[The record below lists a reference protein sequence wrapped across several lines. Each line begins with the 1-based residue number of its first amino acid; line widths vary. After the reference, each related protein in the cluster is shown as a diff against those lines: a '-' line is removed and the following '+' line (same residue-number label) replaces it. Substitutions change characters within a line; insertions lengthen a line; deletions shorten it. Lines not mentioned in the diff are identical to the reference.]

1 MPSWQARAVS
11 TFIRLTMKRHPEGG
25 EAEVV
30 EYLRS
35 KLELSQFVRSL
46 ITQPVDAL
54 PVNAGR
60 DGSVKGEWLQ
70 LTDDPRQTVY
80 YLHGGGYVACSPK
93 THRPF
98 TSALSRAANARV
110 FALDYRLAPEHR
122 FPAAVEDA
130 VAGYRWLLD
139 QGVDPREIVI
149 GGDSAGGGLTVA
161 TLVALRDAG
170 ERLPRAA
177 FVLSPWA
184 DLGATGRSLDANDER
199 DPMFYGDAIRWMAPV
214 YTGAASPRDPLVSP
228 IYADLSKLP
237 PLLIYVSDTEVLLDD
252 SVRLADRAKHC
263 GVSVDLRVWSD
274 LPHVWPIFVAFKL
287 PESFQALGEIA
298 EFIQQTKTTIVPTAN
313 STVSAQAWR
322 DWQIKTLKGQAN
334 EESFR

>member
-11 TFIRLTMKRHPEGG
+11 TFIRLTIKRRPEGG

-46 ITQPVDAL
+46 ITQPVDAQ
-54 PVNAGR
+54 PVSE
-60 DGSVKGEWLQ
+60 GSVKGEWLQ

-130 VAGYRWLLD
+130 VAGYRWLLN
-139 QGVDPREIVI
+139 QGVDPQEIVI
-149 GGDSAGGGLTVA
+149 GGDSAGGGLTMA

-184 DLGATGRSLDANDER
+184 DLAVTGRSLDTNDER
-199 DPMFYGDAIRWMAPV
+199 DPMFYGDAIRRMAPV
-214 YTGAASPRDPLVSP
+214 YVGDASPRDPLVSP
-228 IYADLSKLP
+228 IYADLSNLP
-237 PLLIYVSDTEVLLDD
+237 PLLIYASDTEVLLDD
-252 SVRLADRAKHC
+252 SVRLADRARQC
-263 GVSVDLRVWSD
+263 DVSVDLRVESD

-298 EFIQQTKTTIVPTAN
+298 EFIQQTGANAIQPN
-313 STVSAQAWR
+313 STACASA
-322 DWQIKTLKGQAN
+322 
-334 EESFR
+334 

>member
-1 MPSWQARAVS
+1 MPSWQARAIS
-11 TFIRLTMKRHPEGG
+11 TFIRLTIKRRPEGG

-46 ITQPVDAL
+46 ITQPVDTR
-54 PVNAGR
+54 PVSE
-60 DGSVKGEWLQ
+60 GSVKGEWLQ

-130 VAGYRWLLD
+130 VAGYLWLLD
-139 QGVDPREIVI
+139 QGVDPQKIVI
-149 GGDSAGGGLTVA
+149 GGDSAGGGLTMA

-177 FVLSPWA
+177 FALSPWA
-184 DLGATGRSLDANDER
+184 DLAVTGRSLDTNDES
-199 DPMFYGDAIRWMAPV
+199 DPMFYGAAIRRMAQV
-214 YTGAASPRDPLVSP
+214 YVGDASPRDPLVSP

-237 PLLIYVSDTEVLLDD
+237 PLLIYVSDIEVLLDD
-252 SVRLADRAKHC
+252 SVRLADRAKQC
-263 GVSVDLRVWSD
+263 GVKVDLRVWSD
-274 LPHVWPIFVAFKL
+274 LPHAWPLGAAFGL
-287 PESFQALGEIA
+287 PEARQALDEIA
-298 EFIQQTKTTIVPTAN
+298 QFIQQTKTTITSAAD
-313 STVSAQAWR
+313 STVSAQA
-322 DWQIKTLKGQAN
+322 
-334 EESFR
+334 

>member
-1 MPSWQARAVS
+1 SWQARVVS
-11 TFIRLTMKRHPEGG
+11 KFIRLMMKRRLEGG

-30 EYLRS
+30 EYLRL
-35 KLELSQFVRSL
+35 KLEMSQFLRSL
-46 ITQPVDAL
+46 ITPRVKAR
-54 PVNAGR
+54 PVN

-70 LTDDPRQTVY
+70 LTGDPRQTVY

-98 TSALSRAANARV
+98 TSALSRAANAKV

-139 QGVDPREIVI
+139 QGIDPQGIVI
-149 GGDSAGGGLTVA
+149 GGDSAGGGLTLA
-161 TLVALRDAG
+161 TLVALRNAG

-177 FVLSPWA
+177 FVLSPWT
-184 DLGATGRSLDANDER
+184 DLAVTGRSIDANDES
-199 DPMFYGDAIRWMAPV
+199 DPMFHGDAIRWMARV
-214 YTGAASPRDPLVSP
+214 YVGGASPRDSLVSP
-228 IYADLSKLP
+228 LYADLSRLP

-252 SVRLADRAKHC
+252 STRLAERAKLY
-263 GVSVDLRVWSD
+263 GVSVDLRVWND

-298 EFIQQTKTTIVPTAN
+298 EFIQTPMTTSNPIKPHRLNKTA
-313 STVSAQAWR
+313 
-322 DWQIKTLKGQAN
+322 
-334 EESFR
+334 